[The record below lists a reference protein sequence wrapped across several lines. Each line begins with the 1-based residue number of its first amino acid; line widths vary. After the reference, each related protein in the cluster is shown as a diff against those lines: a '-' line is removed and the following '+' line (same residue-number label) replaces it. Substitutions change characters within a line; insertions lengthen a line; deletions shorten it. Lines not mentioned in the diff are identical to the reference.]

1 MTFDEWLA
9 NCATTLALHT
19 TTKLRQARPGNHRS
33 PYTGN
38 GFRLR
43 QHETYRLGDERRFID
58 WKASRKEQTLLM
70 QRFEAETQLQLIVL
84 CDVSASMLF
93 GQHLSKYQIALDCT
107 GLLALATLRQADAF
121 GLIAFA
127 DETIVYHPPKQRRDA
142 VLRCLDTLW
151 HYTPSAPASNPTT
164 NLASV
169 LRYIPVSRP
178 ALLCVMSDFRMPD
191 WRQTLDH
198 LSASHDTFAVLIEDD
213 SEISLPAV
221 GRVVVRDFESGRL
234 VELDTAS
241 RTFRRAYHE
250 RMLEER
256 AGREQALQ
264 RACGPQY
271 MIASAST
278 DYQSDLLRL
287 FLARTAHVWV

>member
-9 NCATTLALHT
+9 SCETSLALHT
-19 TTKLRQARPGNHRS
+19 TAKLHQARVGSHRS
-33 PYTGN
+33 TYTGH
-38 GFRLR
+38 GLRLR
-43 QHETYRLGDERRFID
+43 QHETYRPGDERRFID

-70 QRFEAETQLQLIVL
+70 QRFEAETQLQVIVL

-93 GQHLSKYQIALDCT
+93 GQRLSKYQIARDCT
-107 GLLALATLRQADAF
+107 GLLALATLHQADAF

-127 DETIVYHPPKQRRDA
+127 DATIVYHPPKQRRDA

-151 HYTPSAPASNPTT
+151 HYTPPAQASNPTT

-169 LRYIPVSRP
+169 LHDVPISQP
-178 ALLCVMSDFRMPD
+178 ALLCVISDFRIPD

-198 LSASHDTFAVLIEDD
+198 LSAVHDTLAILVEDD
-213 SEISLPAV
+213 SESSLPAV
-221 GRVVVRDFESGRL
+221 GRVVVRDLESGRW

-241 RTFRRAYHE
+241 RTFRRVYYE
-250 RMLEER
+250 RMQEER
-256 AGREQALQ
+256 AERERALQ

-271 MIASAST
+271 IIASAST

-287 FLARTAHVWV
+287 FLARTAQVRV

>member
-9 NCATTLALHT
+9 SCETCLVLHT
-19 TTKLRQARPGNHRS
+19 TARLRQAQVGNHRS
-33 PYTGN
+33 TDTGH
-38 GFRLR
+38 GLRLR
-43 QHETYRLGDERRFID
+43 QHETYRPGDERRFID

-70 QRFEAETQLQLIVL
+70 QRFEAETQLQVIVL

-93 GQHLSKYQIALDCT
+93 GQRLSKYQIALDCT

-127 DETIVYHPPKQRRDA
+127 DEAIVYEPPKQRRDA

-151 HYTPSAPASNPTT
+151 HYTPSAQASNPTT

-178 ALLCVMSDFRMPD
+178 ALLCVVSDFRMPD
-191 WRQTLDH
+191 WRQTLDQ
-198 LSASHDTFAVLIEDD
+198 LSASHDTFAVLVEDD
-213 SEISLPAV
+213 SETSLPAV
-221 GRVVVRDFESGRL
+221 GRIVVRDFESGRW

-241 RTFRRAYHE
+241 RTFRRAYRE
-250 RMLEER
+250 RMQAER
-256 AGREQALQ
+256 ADREQALQ
-264 RACGPQY
+264 RACGSQY
-271 MIASAST
+271 IIATAST

-287 FLARTAHVWV
+287 FLARMAHVRV